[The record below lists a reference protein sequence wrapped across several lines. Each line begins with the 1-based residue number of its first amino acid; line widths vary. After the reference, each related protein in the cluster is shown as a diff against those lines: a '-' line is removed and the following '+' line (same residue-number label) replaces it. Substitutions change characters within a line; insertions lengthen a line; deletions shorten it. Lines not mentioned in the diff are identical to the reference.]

1 MAERFIF
8 TKHRV
13 RCYHCHEMAD
23 QTIKA
28 VSSQAQVQCSNC
40 GATRIFIPR
49 IEEVGKKGLYTRIGE
64 YEIWELETVAP
75 CKNCRVTGPHDLI
88 IGCGQFTTRCRNCG
102 YTHFYKYSLEYIAQC
117 PIESADLPQADRTS
131 GKS

>member
-1 MAERFIF
+1 MSERFIF

-13 RCYHCHEMAD
+13 RCYRCQKMAD

-40 GATRIFIPR
+40 GAT
-49 IEEVGKKGLYTRIGE
+49 GL
-64 YEIWELETVAP
+64 
-75 CKNCRVTGPHDLI
+75 HDLI

-102 YTHFYKYSLEYIAQC
+102 YTHFYKFSLEYVAQS
-117 PIESADLPQADRTS
+117 PIESADLPEAARTS